1 MFFAMLPRSDNRYKK
16 RDEYWKILGEKFNI
30 KPSTYKLNKD
40 SFDKYFP
47 NNGRKGFEDDRDLI
61 TRVGKDYVSI
71 YNKFKDYPIEIIEN
85 AVDEIIQL
93 YTNAYTNEFI
103 TLKCGIPETVHTI
116 LKNSNNII
124 IVWSVYN

>member
-1 MFFAMLPRSDNRYKK
+1 MKEKINIRNLNEKQHQALVCMFFAMLPRSDNRYKK

-71 YNKFKDYPIEIIEN
+71 RNDFRSS
-85 AVDEIIQL
+85 
-93 YTNAYTNEFI
+93 
-103 TLKCGIPETVHTI
+103 CCMC
-116 LKNSNNII
+116 S
-124 IVWSVYN
+124 